1 MMITIQPKEW
11 IIQVHFFCY
20 NNQATD
26 EQEVLELCKLNC
38 YGEDNNFFLIHVRT
52 KSTLHL
58 TFNYISISKS
68 AEPYCPNRMIINL

>member
-26 EQEVLELCKLNC
+26 EQEVLELCKLKLNP
-38 YGEDNNFFLIHVRT
+38 NFIFL
-52 KSTLHL
+52 
-58 TFNYISISKS
+58 
-68 AEPYCPNRMIINL
+68 